1 MISSNKQRLYY
12 KKYRVTIKK
21 YRRLQK
27 KIMRQEKKW
36 LEPQKI
42 TGLKKEKHGLKDG
55 INLKLQGEEFGG
67 NLGGMFK
74 RVGSIVHKAYSPL
87 RVI

>member
-1 MISSNKQRLYY
+1 MTIKNIIDY
-12 KKYRVTIKK
+12 KK
-21 YRRLQK
+21 
-27 KIMRQEKKW
+27 KICLRKKKW

-42 TGLKKEKHGLKDG
+42 TRLKKEKHDLKDG

-67 NLGGMFK
+67 DLGGMFK
-74 RVGSIVHKAYSPL
+74 RVGSIVHKVYSPW